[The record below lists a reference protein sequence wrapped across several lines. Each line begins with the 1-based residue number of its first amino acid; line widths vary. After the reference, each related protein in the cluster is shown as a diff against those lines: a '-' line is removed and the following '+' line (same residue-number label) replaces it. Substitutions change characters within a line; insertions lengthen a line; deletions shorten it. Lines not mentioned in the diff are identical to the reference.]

1 MFRLKSTR
9 IQATLRQLT
18 LGAAL
23 AIWGHSAVAQPADAQ
38 SDNSFLNAYE
48 QGRSELLTAQ
58 GLELLNNDEFE
69 SAERIFLDAMQI
81 AKINYGLDAPQ
92 QRIPLEHAITA
103 QLAQGKWEEV
113 DKHFSYFEW
122 LNDEVYQRDFFDYLR
137 GTETLS
143 SMLLK
148 ASADTDNPMA
158 VRYLIA
164 AKNLNWRAVSAIEAT
179 LGESDARLA
188 PWLYNIVL
196 THYYQS
202 SLVKRHGMARNTF
215 LNEDDEEVAGW
226 TLVMGGKGFGVAGNI
241 LVGIVGALIG
251 GFLFSLIGI
260 SVGGLIGS
268 IITATV
274 GAVVLLFLIGAIKKS

>member
-92 QRIPLEHAITA
+92 QRIPLAHAITA

-215 LNEDDEEVAGW
+215 LNETTRKLLAGPW
-226 TLVMGGKGFGVAGNI
+226 
-241 LVGIVGALIG
+241 
-251 GFLFSLIGI
+251 
-260 SVGGLIGS
+260 
-268 IITATV
+268 
-274 GAVVLLFLIGAIKKS
+274 